1 MKKFLLMASALLMVA
16 VMQAATVTISASE
29 WATAQGLDNGDAVTS
44 YTKDGVTIVLAQ
56 GSGESAPSWNS
67 TQSTM
72 AAVAGNTMTI
82 TVSEDYRLSTA
93 SFTVGGANAQ
103 ATRLAGN
110 EWSSG
115 EAAVNSGNSKQV
127 DWTGSATSLSVTFT
141 GAETFAS
148 FAFTLQSVNQTFT
161 VTFVDIDGKVLKT
174 ESVAAGKGATAP
186 TPPTVV
192 GMFFVGWS
200 ADFSNVT
207 EDMTVQALYDYD
219 KSVLNDTVIMT
230 AEEIREYNELE
241 YFESFELADYTE
253 KGKTVQISSGANNN
267 TLQFTS
273 NWSDKLLALRQNN
286 TLTFTADCKIHKIIL
301 NFTELK
307 CSVEGNDQHY
317 CAESPASSDK
327 GKVVKQEN
335 SLVWTGSTTAV
346 TFTFDKIEGSSLW
359 AYYNCELMDITIIC
373 DKNDNQE
380 ESFVV
385 VFLDENGQEIVRE
398 TVLEGKSLT
407 NIPAGPDSEDDCM
420 EFVGWDVTDFSHI
433 TTDLTVHPVYS
444 PKQIFSLTAT
454 EWAETG
460 KITFTK
466 DGYTLY
472 ATRAPL
478 YNDEESS
485 LIFTGG
491 CRIIILNPN
500 YFYKLK
506 IRCPNEHSASSLAGF
521 EWSSGSAVQDGV
533 DVIWTGETDSLAI
546 YGSAFRIV
554 SIASLC
560 RHIDYFTVEFLD
572 ANDKPL
578 STQTVLPGESAVAP
592 ADPKHENYCLA
603 FAGWDKAFTNVR
615 CNMTIRPTWNTIED
629 CHYIP
634 AGHVEVTFLDAKGD
648 TIESQFVPIGGT
660 ATAPTPPAVTYYTF
674 TGWSAPLT
682 NITESQTIQAQYAFD
697 KNSPDIMTV
706 PQWVSWTEE
715 HRWDYGTQVIVKGI
729 VHDVVTKLEEGG
741 KLTFRFSE
749 DGENDWENNQPVAYG
764 AHILGVNGQSFANH
778 LQLEQGDTVYVF
790 GTYAREDIDF
800 GYYYYYS
807 QEVVANGHLAYLG
820 KAKESEDRILFY
832 GQAPDAALLYDFSG
846 NGLKQ
851 IVSFSTE
858 SMGEEVEDYRFTIWA
873 SGDASQLF
881 SEREKLGSGMA
892 NTGFDER
899 VLYFEDV
906 NQDGKTD
913 VTTLGSVFMSQADGY
928 TKIDEAIAVT
938 NMDLNRDGRPD
949 YMLLDKIADF
959 TTGYSYYGTI
969 MYQLSDGSFQ
979 KEQMQAMTWS
989 EFVAQMTP
997 EERDQYNNPQDYSL
1011 GDVSR
1016 YTYTLQLGG
1025 ACLAYA
1031 PRRAPGIGTKVHV
1044 PTKAIDMNGDG
1055 LMDLI
1060 DEATGIIYTNMDNG
1074 KWVWTQTNG
1083 TVGPVDLNGDGV
1095 TDFIFPGARLYTAIY
1110 DKEKNTFVSTVLYQN
1125 ATVDDRLYC
1134 YDFDHDGDVD
1144 ILATFSAATNATGY
1158 AYTCFFLNDGQGHF
1172 TQQPEQSYGNLL
1184 FSACQDI
1191 DGDGYMDIL
1200 AFRSEVTVASES
1212 SSEVEVVWLQ
1222 GNKNNSLA
1230 APQRL
1235 YSFYIYNNS
1244 SEPQPMYE
1252 FLSNARIH
1260 VEDLDNDGKMDIWVS
1275 DVSVSFTELYT
1286 MKTAVSNTR
1295 PTAPS
1300 APTLEYKDG
1309 LLTVTW
1315 GNGSDNE
1322 TVVSDLTYA
1331 LRIGTTAGGNDILAA
1346 HANKDGSRRNFLDGN
1361 MGKLHSYTIDLRSYS
1376 PSTIYVAVQAID
1388 AQHSGSAWSAES
1400 TVKHNNLSAD
1410 FSLSSDKIAFG
1421 ESVKVYYTSL
1431 PEGYKHQWEY
1441 ADGKLLRDGS
1451 YLHLTFPTPGEKTI
1465 KHTVIAPDAQT
1476 VSASKTLVVLPAGLG
1491 TVVVENIYDE
1501 SNRSVFSALAQPL
1514 ADFNYDGR
1522 LDGIMLGDYDAGNN
1536 YSLTVQTGNKDKIFQ
1551 KAAGLWNTNILSD
1564 GERFNY
1570 TDEIRWLDWNR
1581 DGHVDL
1587 LMTIEFKQKFAQLLH
1602 APNGAA
1608 LTAREDNNTLKMLFG
1623 TWWKENKEL
1632 YEYYTLNDED
1642 FLHSGRPTIF
1652 YQHPM
1657 YEHYVI
1663 NFAEDGSLEEQKLK
1677 ATTQQELFGQILE
1690 NHAAVFTADFDH
1702 DGWTDFAS
1710 LYSNTD
1716 TWSGLTV
1723 FFNRG
1728 NGRFEYALIPFV
1740 SPLQLNTDKCHL
1752 ADFNGDGFQDL
1763 IVSLN
1768 TENAES
1774 YILWNNANNTFSA
1787 PETLP
1792 NSQNI
1797 TDAIRLTDIDNNGH
1811 LDLMARTLNPAE
1823 GEGGQGVYVWYMGEE
1838 GLLSHGF
1845 LQPKLVDIYAKDF
1858 YLAPDEHVL
1867 LAGST
1872 LYSLA
1877 AQSDERPAAP
1887 ANVRASLTDEGL
1899 LIEWDAAKDDHT
1911 PAALMRYN
1919 LAVKEQGAAT
1929 YLISPQNG
1937 MNANAAYMPDYAY
1950 IHATQFLI
1958 PTSYLSNANYEISLQ
1973 ALDLQNRLSLFSEQ
1987 LVTTVIRNP
1996 IEVPESAC
2004 ANDDVTVSYRG
2015 AETTGTPVWNWDGGQ
2030 ATGSGFGPYTV
2041 VWTTSGEKT
2050 ITLTLGGQTYTATTT
2065 IDDPKELEVTLPTV
2079 LYEGITAS
2087 ASVPDGIEY
2096 QWYVSIDGS
2105 ELYPVDHYGIL
2116 LPSTSVF
2123 VSYDYRLI
2131 AQGLNIT
2138 AYYRSDY
2145 TDKSLVGHQVE
2156 LYLHVTNANGCETYF
2171 YSDVTVLANTAI
2183 PTLTLVTTDANGH
2196 NVLSWTNA
2204 EAFATVNVYKE
2215 GNALNDFQLIGSA
2228 NAESASFTDAYS
2240 DATQKAERYYLTG
2253 VMANG
2258 EESPESAIHKTVHMT
2273 INRGVM
2279 NGTFNLIWNEYAGAS
2294 VSAYRILRGEAPANL
2309 AQIAVVAAS
2318 NTSFTDQTPVDAQ
2331 PYYAIEYV
2339 LSSGAAAPAKD
2350 VNRAPQAELSGRSN
2364 VVNRKDLDEG
2374 IESILHAEGSIQKI
2388 LYDGQIYI
2396 LVGDK
2401 IYDATGKWVR

>member
-1 MKKFLLMASALLMVA
+1 MAAA
-16 VMQAATVTISASE
+16 MQAATVTISASE

-207 EDMTVQALYDYD
+207 EDMTVQALYDFD

-267 TLQFTS
+267 TLQFT

-385 VFLDENGQEIVRE
+385 VFLDENGQEIARE

-682 NITESQTIQAQYAFD
+682 NITESQTIQALYAFD

-764 AHILGVNGQSFANH
+764 AHILGLNGKPFANH

-807 QEVVANGHLAYLG
+807 QEMVANGHLAYLG

-832 GQAPDAALLYDFSG
+832 GYAPDASLLYDFSG

-851 IVSFSTE
+851 IVSFSSE
-858 SMGEEVEDYRFTIWA
+858 FEEDSEMHLFTLWA
-873 SGDASQLF
+873 SGDATQLF
-881 SEREKLGSGMA
+881 SKREKLGSGMA

-913 VTTLGSVFMSQADGY
+913 VTTIGSVFLSQADGY
-928 TKIDEAIAVT
+928 TKIDQSLAVT
-938 NMDLNRDGRPD
+938 NMDINRDGRPD
-949 YMLLDKIADF
+949 YLLLDRSASL
-959 TTGYSYYGTI
+959 TSGYANYGCI
-969 MYQLSDGSFQ
+969 MYQRSDGSFQ
-979 KEQMQAMTWS
+979 EQRMQVMTWD

-997 EERDQYNNPQDYSL
+997 EELDQYRNPQNYSL

-1016 YTYTLQLGG
+1016 YTYTIQLGG
-1025 ACLAYA
+1025 ASLARA
-1031 PRRAPGIGTKVHV
+1031 PRRDARRAPGIGTQVDA

-1055 LMDLI
+1055 LVDLI
-1060 DEATGIIYTNMDNG
+1060 DEKAGIIYTNMDNG

-1083 TVGPVDLNGDGV
+1083 TVVPVDLNADGV
-1095 TDFIFPGARLYTAIY
+1095 TDFIFPGAKLYTSIY
-1110 DKEKNTFVSTVLYQN
+1110 DKTKNTFVTTILYQN
-1125 ATVDDRLYC
+1125 ATVDDRLHC
-1134 YDFDHDGDVD
+1134 YDFDKDGDID
-1144 ILATFSAATNATGY
+1144 ILATFSAPKNATGY
-1158 AYTCFFLNDGQGHF
+1158 AYTCFFLNDGQGQF
-1172 TQQPEQSYGNLL
+1172 TQQPEQSYGNLT

-1191 DGDGYMDIL
+1191 NGDGYMDLL
-1200 AFRSEVTVASES
+1200 AFRSEITVASES

-1222 GNKNNSLA
+1222 GNTNNSFA

-1235 YSFYIYNNS
+1235 YSFYIYNGWS
-1244 SEPQPMYE
+1244 DPRQVYDFISH
-1252 FLSNARIH
+1252 ARIH
-1260 VEDLDNDGKMDIWVS
+1260 AEDLDNNGQMDIWVS
-1275 DVSVSFTELYT
+1275 DVYDSWGGPSGLSYTEIYP
-1286 MKTAVSNTR
+1286 MKTAVANTR
-1295 PTAPS
+1295 PTAPA
-1300 APTLEYKDG
+1300 APVLSYKDG
-1309 LLTVTW
+1309 QLTITW
-1315 GNGSDNE
+1315 GNGSDKE
-1322 TVVSDLTYA
+1322 TAVGDLTYA
-1331 LRIGTTAGGNDILAA
+1331 IRIGTTVGGNDILAA

-1361 MGKLHSYTIDLRSYS
+1361 MGKLHEYTIDLSSYA

-1388 AQHSGSAWSAES
+1388 AQHMGSAWSAEA
-1400 TVKHNNLSAD
+1400 TVKHSYLPVD
-1410 FSLSSDKIAFG
+1410 FTLSSDKIAFN
-1421 ESVKVYYTSL
+1421 ESVRVYYTAL

-1441 ADGKLLRDGS
+1441 ADGVLLRDES
-1451 YLHLTFPTPGEKTI
+1451 YLHLKFPTAGEKTI
-1465 KHTVIAPDAQT
+1465 KHTVIAPDSQT
-1476 VSASKTLVVLPAGLG
+1476 ASTEKTLTVLPAGLG
-1491 TVVVENIYDE
+1491 EAIS
-1501 SNRSVFSALAQPL
+1501 SNEVIDHSM
-1514 ADFNYDGR
+1514 ADYTFDGR
-1522 LDGIMLGDYDAGNN
+1522 LDGVLLNGN
-1536 YSLTVQTGNKDKIFQ
+1536 SMTVQEGIASDQLFVG
-1551 KAAGLWNTNILSD
+1551 AAGLWNTNIPSSEYLW
-1564 GERFNY
+1564 Y
-1570 TDEIRWLDWNR
+1570 DWNR
-1581 DGHVDL
+1581 DGKVDL
-1587 LMTIEFKQKFAQLLH
+1587 LLNGSVLLH
-1602 APNGAA
+1602 DATQPT
-1608 LTAREDNNTLKMLFG
+1608 LTARQEDENLIYLFSYSQSGISAEDYYYGRSLRRDFTHNGLYDMLM
-1623 TWWKENKEL
+1623 E
-1632 YEYYTLNDED
+1632 
-1642 FLHSGRPTIF
+1642 
-1652 YQHPM
+1652 HPRHNVQLVETDGKGGAEW
-1657 YEHYVI
+1657 Y
-1663 NFAEDGSLEEQKLK
+1663 NFAIEGAEDWFQSIMDDKTGIYPQ
-1677 ATTQQELFGQILE
+1677 FI
-1690 NHAAVFTADFDH
+1690 ADFDH
-1702 DGWTDFAS
+1702 DGWTDIAVLHLTNSSYTGFQ
-1710 LYSNTD
+1710 Y
-1716 TWSGLTV
+1716 SGLDV
-1723 FFNRG
+1723 FYNRG
-1728 NGRFEYALIPFV
+1728 FGKFVQQFIPFAQTV
-1740 SPLQLNTDKCHL
+1740 LRDQIYVRVEDM
-1752 ADFNGDGFQDL
+1752 NGDGYLDVLFLDNE
-1763 IVSLN
+1763 V
-1768 TENAES
+1768 A
-1774 YILWNNANNTFSA
+1774 ILWNNGNQSFSA
-1787 PETLP
+1787 PEVLP
-1792 NSQNI
+1792 NSAKSDNTVI
-1797 TDAIRLTDIDNNGH
+1797 TDMDNNGYP
-1811 LDLMARTLNPAE
+1811 DIVSICPNPAL
-1823 GEGGQGVYVWYMGEE
+1823 GEYFRGTYVWYMGAQ
-1838 GLLSHGF
+1838 GVQTHGF
-1845 LQPKLVDIYAKDF
+1845 IIPDGGFYRDV
-1858 YLAPDEHVL
+1858 YLANGDHRL
-1867 LAGST
+1867 LADK
-1872 LYSLA
+1872 LYPIVTQA
-1877 AQSDERPAAP
+1877 DERPAAP
-1887 ANVRASLTDEGL
+1887 TGLAAKMTDEGL
-1899 LIEWDAAKDDHT
+1899 LITWKAAVDDHT

-1958 PTSYLSNANYEISLQ
+1958 PTTYLSNANYEISLQ

-2050 ITLTLGGQTYTATTT
+2050 ITLTLNGQTYSATTT
-2065 IDDPKELEVTLPTV
+2065 IDDPNTLEVTLPAV

-2228 NAESASFTDAYS
+2228 NAVAGSYTDANS
-2240 DATQKAERYYLTG
+2240 DATQKAERYYVTG
-2253 VMANG
+2253 VMDNG
-2258 EESPESAIHKTVHMT
+2258 DESPESAIHKTVHLT

-2294 VSAYRILRGEAPANL
+2294 VSAYRILRGEAPTNL